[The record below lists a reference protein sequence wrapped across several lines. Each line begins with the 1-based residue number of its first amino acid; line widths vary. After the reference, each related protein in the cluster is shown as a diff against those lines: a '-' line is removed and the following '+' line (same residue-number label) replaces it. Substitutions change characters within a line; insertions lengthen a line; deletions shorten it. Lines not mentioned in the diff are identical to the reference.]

1 MTMMEPATNNRS
13 VHPLA
18 RQVQKIVLERI
29 ASDRLTI
36 PAPPSV
42 AEKCLAMLRDGD
54 VGMKQIGMT
63 LERDPLLAAQIMR
76 AASSSAYAGRVA
88 TTVQQAAARLGSQK
102 LKTLVIEL
110 TARSLFQSRDPR
122 ISSACASV
130 WMHSRAVAVLA
141 RDFAALTGSSEAD
154 ECYLAG
160 LLHDIGKPIIAGMLL
175 EAERA
180 LGRDHNMWLEPKVWL
195 DAVQGTHRHVGIAVA
210 EKWRLAENV
219 CRSIRDSSDYDAVHR
234 KSVANY
240 VCFANAVSKAEKM
253 GVGEVD
259 LEEVNALVVV
269 GRSLLGIDEE
279 LMKRVCKD
287 LGARLGQDG

>member
-1 MTMMEPATNNRS
+1 MKMMEQATINRS

-29 ASDRLTI
+29 ANDRLTI

-42 AEKCLAMLRDGD
+42 AERCLTLLKEND
-54 VGMKQIGMT
+54 VGMKQIGET
-63 LERDPLLAAQIMR
+63 LERDPLLAAQVMR
-76 AASSSAYAGRVA
+76 AANSAAFAGRTA
-88 TTVQQAAARLGSQK
+88 TTVHQAAARLGVQK

-122 ISSACASV
+122 ISSACNSV
-130 WMHSRAVAVLA
+130 WLHSRAVAVLA
-141 RDFAALTGSSEAD
+141 RDFAALTGSNDAD

-180 LGRDHNMWLEPKVWL
+180 LSRDQNLWLEPKVWL

-210 EKWRLAENV
+210 EKWRLADAL
-219 CRSIRDSSDYDAVHR
+219 CRSIRDSSDYDAVNR

-240 VCFANAVSKAEKM
+240 VCFANAVSKVEKM
-253 GVGEVD
+253 GVGDAD
-259 LEEVNALVVV
+259 LDEVNALVMV
-269 GRSLLGIDEE
+269 GRSLLGVDEE
-279 LMKRVCKD
+279 LMKRVCSD
-287 LGARLGQDG
+287 LKSQITQT

>member
-1 MTMMEPATNNRS
+1 MC
-13 VHPLA
+13 
-18 RQVQKIVLERI
+18 
-29 ASDRLTI
+29 
-36 PAPPSV
+36 V
-42 AEKCLAMLRDGD
+42 ANSA
-54 VGMKQIGMT
+54 
-63 LERDPLLAAQIMR
+63 
-76 AASSSAYAGRVA
+76 AYAGRTA
-88 TTVQQAAARLGSQK
+88 TTVQQAAAHLGAQK
-102 LKTLVIEL
+102 LRTLVIEL

-180 LGRDHNMWLEPKVWL
+180 LGRDHAMWLEPKVWL

-210 EKWRLAENV
+210 EKWRLAEGI
-219 CRSIRDSSDYDAVHR
+219 CRSIRDSSDYDAVNR

-240 VCFANAVSKAEKM
+240 VCFANAVAKTEKM
-253 GVGEVD
+253 GVGQVD
-259 LEEVNALVVV
+259 LDECNALVMV
-269 GRSLLGIDEE
+269 GRSLLGVDED
-279 LMKRVCKD
+279 LMKRVCND
-287 LGARLGQDG
+287 LGSRLTED